1 MLLYFELSSNK
12 NETIIKKFPNLK
24 KIAIHISNLEM
35 LLDCI
40 LVFVGLQYKGSIVL
54 HNIVI
59 TKADH
64 LSKKQKAVR
73 VRCFQSF
80 YIYH

>member
-1 MLLYFELSSNK
+1 MKQLLRNFQ
-12 NETIIKKFPNLK
+12 IWK